1 MSVASII
8 STKHDFASE
17 LEEILDYNIASNKG
31 MFLSK
36 VCEHGMELLLQY
48 VLLEF

>member
-31 MFLSK
+31 MFLSREK
-36 VCEHGMELLLQY
+36 DVSMAWNY
-48 VLLEF
+48 YYSMFY